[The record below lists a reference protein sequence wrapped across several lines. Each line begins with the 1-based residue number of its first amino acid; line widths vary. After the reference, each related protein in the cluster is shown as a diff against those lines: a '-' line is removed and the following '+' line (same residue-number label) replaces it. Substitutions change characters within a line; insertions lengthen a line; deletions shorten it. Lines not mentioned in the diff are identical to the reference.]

1 MKRVDAV
8 IYLFLLLFGEGG
20 ILSFFNLWFCTI
32 CIFRFQLHFL
42 DMFFYRI
49 NIASNPSDFEDLNHY
64 LSYVLSI
71 QKSEI
76 QNCIVE
82 S

>member
-1 MKRVDAV
+1 
-8 IYLFLLLFGEGG
+8 
-20 ILSFFNLWFCTI
+20 
-32 CIFRFQLHFL
+32 
-42 DMFFYRI
+42 MFFYRV